1 MKKLRCMVYNLLG
14 NQMKKIIL
22 LFMFL
27 SFGSYGQNNSDLF
40 FPIEKHLKISEKFE
54 QNIEPNS
61 QKIQLLETKREKKS
75 VTMAFFYSLLIP
87 GLGEAYIGRPVYT
100 KIFLSLEVLG
110 WGLLIGN
117 YEHVSWLQND
127 YKNFARQHAGVG
139 QDSKDD
145 GYWIDIGK
153 YDTIY
158 EYNEQ
163 RRRDRDVDAIYEE
176 NAINYW
182 RWDSHKNRLDYD
194 GRRIHSRELEQDEV
208 YYIGGIVLNHLV
220 SAINALRLAKA
231 YNRNLNQNSWQMGV
245 KLDTYQKGIS
255 LSFSQP
261 F

>member
-1 MKKLRCMVYNLLG
+1 MKKLECMVYNLYG

-22 LFMFL
+22 IIIFL
-27 SFGSYGQNNSDLF
+27 SISLYGQNKQDLF
-40 FPIEKHLKISEKFE
+40 FPSEKQLLKSEKWE
-54 QNIEPNS
+54 QNFEFDSPE
-61 QKIQLLETKREKKS
+61 IQLLEPQKERKS
-75 VTMAFFYSLLIP
+75 VAKAFIYSLLIP
-87 GLGEAYIGRPVYT
+87 GMGEAYVGRTGYT
-100 KIFLSLEVLG
+100 KIFMSLEVLG

-127 YKNFARQHAGVG
+127 YKNYARQHADVSQG
-139 QDSKDD
+139 SKDD

-153 YDTIY
+153 YDVIY

-182 RWDSHKNRLDYD
+182 RWDTHSNRLDYD
-194 GRRIHSRELEQDEV
+194 GRRIHSRELEQNEV

-220 SAINALRLAKA
+220 SAINALRVAKA
-231 YNRNLNQNSWQMGV
+231 YNRNLNQDSWQMGV
-245 KLDTYQKGIS
+245 KLDSYQKGIS
-255 LSFSQP
+255 LSFNQP